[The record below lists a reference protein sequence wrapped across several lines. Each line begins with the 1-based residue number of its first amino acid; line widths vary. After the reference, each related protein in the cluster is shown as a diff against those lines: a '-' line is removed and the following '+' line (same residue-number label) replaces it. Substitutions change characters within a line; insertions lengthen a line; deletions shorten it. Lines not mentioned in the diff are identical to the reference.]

1 MLEVVKKTIRHHSL
15 TGRITPAVMRKAFKA
30 VKRNRGAAGIDKQ
43 SIKMFESNLLENLSA
58 LMAELKSGDYEPLP
72 LKRVFIP
79 KGSGKFRPLG
89 IPAVRCRIA
98 QEVVRSVIN
107 PIFDPLFHD
116 HSHGFRTKRSCHTA
130 MEVVV
135 KYRSEGYRYV
145 LDADIKG
152 FFDNIPHCLIMELIA
167 REISDGNI
175 LGLIRK
181 FLQAGVMEDG
191 RVRPTSKGTPQGG
204 IVSPLIANIVLNHLD
219 WRLEAQGFK
228 FVRYADD
235 FLVFCKSKRQAEK
248 ALEIVTE
255 IIEGDLGLNLSP
267 EKTHITTFG
276 RGFDFL
282 GFYVSAFTIRMGGKA
297 EERFKAKIKTITRR
311 SHNLD
316 TNVVVDL
323 NRVIRGTV
331 RYFCASFTTGL
342 GRFNALDKFI
352 RRRIR
357 CMRYKRIWR
366 SDNRRFL
373 NKHIR
378 NRGFISCRDVYLS
391 AS

>member
-1 MLEVVKKTIRHHSL
+1 MLEVVKKKIRHHSL
-15 TGRITPAVMRKAFKA
+15 TGRITPALMHKAFKA

-43 SIKMFESNLLENLSA
+43 SIRTFESNLSDNLSA
-58 LMAELKSGDYEPLP
+58 LMTELKSGEYVPLP
-72 LKRVFIP
+72 LKRVLIP
-79 KGSGKFRPLG
+79 KGAGKFRPLG

-98 QEVVRSVIN
+98 QEVVRSLIN

-116 HSHGFRTKRSCHTA
+116 HSHGFRTGRSCHTA
-130 MEVVV
+130 MELVV

-152 FFDNIPHCLIMELIA
+152 FFDEIPHPLIMDLIS

-175 LGLIRK
+175 LSLVRK

-191 RVRPTSKGTPQGG
+191 KVRPTHKGTPQGG
-204 IVSPLIANIVLNHLD
+204 IVSPLIANVVLNHLD
-219 WRLEAQGFK
+219 WCLEAQGLK

-248 ALEIVTE
+248 ALESVTE
-255 IIEGDLGLNLSP
+255 IIEADLGLRLSS
-267 EKTHITTFG
+267 EKTRITTFG
-276 RGFDFL
+276 SGFDFL
-282 GFYVSAFTIRMGGKA
+282 GFYVSAFTIRMGDKA
-297 EERFKAKIKTITRR
+297 EERFKGKIKVITRR
-311 SHNLD
+311 SHNLEA
-316 TNVVVDL
+316 NVVVDL

-331 RYFCASFTTGL
+331 RYFCAWFTTGL
-342 GRFNALDKFI
+342 GRFNELDRFI

-357 CMRYKRIWR
+357 CMRYKRIWMT
-366 SDNRRFL
+366 DNSRFL
-373 NKHIR
+373 NRHIA
-378 NRGFISCRDVYLS
+378 NRGFTTCRDVYLS